1 MRRFSIKGAY
11 AVSKVNT
18 TLIGLVLAGGQSRR
32 MGQDKAL
39 MRYQG
44 RTLIDNASL
53 LLQSASC
60 DKVLISRNAPGF
72 LNDKIEDAGPLS
84 GVHAVLDALSQP
96 DNHNG
101 NPCELLVLPVDM
113 PQMTPEL
120 LRILVSRGREAEK
133 ACYVEKRFLPFYL
146 PVTQDTKALL
156 ANYLVEQSK
165 RRVVGFLEILNAVS
179 LKEADLK
186 KAARKDESD
195 NKKRLANMSNE
206 DGVEWLN
213 VNTPGDW
220 PHEK

>member
-1 MRRFSIKGAY
+1 MP
-11 AVSKVNT
+11 KVNA

-72 LNDKIEDAGPLS
+72 LNDKIEDAGPLG
-84 GVHAVLDALSQP
+84 GVHAVLDALSQS
-96 DNHNG
+96 DNHTD
-101 NPCELLVLPVDM
+101 NPYELLVLPVDM

-133 ACYVEKRFLPFYL
+133 ACYVENRFLPFFL
-146 PVTQDTKALL
+146 PVAQNTQALL

-179 LKEADLK
+179 LKEGDLK
-186 KAARKDESD
+186 KTARKEESD
-195 NKKRLANMSNE
+195 NKKRLAKMSNE
-206 DGVEWLN
+206 DDVEWLN

>member
-1 MRRFSIKGAY
+1 M
-11 AVSKVNT
+11 SKVNT

-44 RTLIDNASL
+44 RTLIDNAAL
-53 LLQSASC
+53 LLQSANC

-84 GVHAVLDALSQP
+84 GVHAVLDALSQS

-179 LKEADLK
+179 LKEGDLK
-186 KAARKDESD
+186 KIARKDESD

>member
-1 MRRFSIKGAY
+1 
-11 AVSKVNT
+11 VSKVNT

-72 LNDKIEDAGPLS
+72 LNDRIEDAGPLS

-179 LKEADLK
+179 LKEGDLK
-186 KAARKDESD
+186 KIARKDESD

>member
-1 MRRFSIKGAY
+1 
-11 AVSKVNT
+11 VSKVNT

-84 GVHAVLDALSQP
+84 GVHAVLDALSQS

-186 KAARKDESD
+186 KTARKEEGD

>member
-84 GVHAVLDALSQP
+84 GVHAVLDALSQS

-179 LKEADLK
+179 LKEGDLK
-186 KAARKDESD
+186 KIARKDESD

-213 VNTPGDW
+213 VNTPSDW

>member
-1 MRRFSIKGAY
+1 
-11 AVSKVNT
+11 VSKVNT

-84 GVHAVLDALSQP
+84 GVHAVLDALSQF

-206 DGVEWLN
+206 DDVEWLN

>member
-1 MRRFSIKGAY
+1 M
-11 AVSKVNT
+11 SKVNT

-72 LNDKIEDAGPLS
+72 LNDRIEDAGPLS
-84 GVHAVLDALSQP
+84 GVHAVLDALSQS

-179 LKEADLK
+179 LKEGDLK
-186 KAARKDESD
+186 KTARKEESA

-213 VNTPGDW
+213 VNTPGEW

>member
-1 MRRFSIKGAY
+1 M
-11 AVSKVNT
+11 SKVNT

-146 PVTQDTKALL
+146 PVTQKTKALL
-156 ANYLVEQSK
+156 ANYLVEQKK

-179 LKEADLK
+179 LKEGDLK
-186 KAARKDESD
+186 KIARKDESD

>member
-1 MRRFSIKGAY
+1 M
-11 AVSKVNT
+11 SKVNT

-72 LNDKIEDAGPLS
+72 LNDRIEDAGPLS
-84 GVHAVLDALSQP
+84 GVHAVLDALSQS

-156 ANYLVEQSK
+156 ANYLVEQKK

-179 LKEADLK
+179 LKEGDLK
-186 KAARKDESD
+186 KIARKDESD

>member
-1 MRRFSIKGAY
+1 M
-11 AVSKVNT
+11 SKVNT

-84 GVHAVLDALSQP
+84 GVHAVLDALSQS

-120 LRILVSRGREAEK
+120 LRILVSRGREAQQ

-156 ANYLVEQSK
+156 ANYLVEQKK

-179 LKEADLK
+179 LKEGDLK
-186 KAARKDESD
+186 KTARKDESD

-213 VNTPGDW
+213 VNTPGEW

>member
-1 MRRFSIKGAY
+1 M
-11 AVSKVNT
+11 SKVNT
-18 TLIGLVLAGGQSRR
+18 TLVGLVLAGGQSRR

-84 GVHAVLDALSQP
+84 GVHAVLDALSQS

-165 RRVVGFLEILNAVS
+165 RRVVGFLEVLNAVS
-179 LKEADLK
+179 LKEGDLK
-186 KAARKDESD
+186 KTARKKESD

>member
-1 MRRFSIKGAY
+1 M
-11 AVSKVNT
+11 SKVNT

-72 LNDKIEDAGPLS
+72 LNDRIEDAGPLS
-84 GVHAVLDALSQP
+84 GVHAVLDALSQS

-179 LKEADLK
+179 LKEGDLK
-186 KAARKDESD
+186 KTARKEESD

-213 VNTPGDW
+213 VNTPGEW

>member
-1 MRRFSIKGAY
+1 MRRFLIKEAN
-11 AVSKVNT
+11 AVPKVNA

-72 LNDKIEDAGPLS
+72 LNDKIEDAGPLG
-84 GVHAVLDALSQP
+84 GVHAVLDALSQS
-96 DNHNG
+96 DNHTD
-101 NPCELLVLPVDM
+101 NPYELLVLPVDM

-133 ACYVEKRFLPFYL
+133 ACYVENRFLPFFL
-146 PVTQDTKALL
+146 PVAQNTQALL

-186 KAARKDESD
+186 KTLGKDEAD
-195 NKKRLANMSNE
+195 NKKRLAKMSNE
-206 DGVEWLN
+206 DDIEWLN

-220 PHEK
+220 PREK

>member
-1 MRRFSIKGAY
+1 
-11 AVSKVNT
+11 VSKVNT

-179 LKEADLK
+179 LKEGDLK
-186 KAARKDESD
+186 KIARKDESD

-213 VNTPGDW
+213 VNTPSDW

>member
-1 MRRFSIKGAY
+1 M
-11 AVSKVNT
+11 SKVNT

-53 LLQSASC
+53 LLRSASC

-84 GVHAVLDALSQP
+84 GVHAVLDALSQS

-179 LKEADLK
+179 LKEASLK
-186 KAARKDESD
+186 KTARKGESD
-195 NKKRLANMSNE
+195 SKKRLANMSN
-206 DGVEWLN
+206 DDDVEWLN

>member
-1 MRRFSIKGAY
+1 M
-11 AVSKVNT
+11 SKVNT

-179 LKEADLK
+179 LKEGDLK
-186 KAARKDESD
+186 KTARKEESA
-195 NKKRLANMSNE
+195 NKKRIANMSNE

-213 VNTPGDW
+213 VNTPSDW

>member
-1 MRRFSIKGAY
+1 M
-11 AVSKVNT
+11 SKVNT

-53 LLQSASC
+53 LLQSASF

-84 GVHAVLDALSQP
+84 GVHAVLDALSQS

-179 LKEADLK
+179 LKEGDLK
-186 KAARKDESD
+186 KIARKDESD

>member
-1 MRRFSIKGAY
+1 M
-11 AVSKVNT
+11 SKVNT

-72 LNDKIEDAGPLS
+72 LNDRIEDAGPLS
-84 GVHAVLDALSQP
+84 GVHAVLDALSQS

-146 PVTQDTKALL
+146 PVTQKTKALL
-156 ANYLVEQSK
+156 ANYLVEQKK

-179 LKEADLK
+179 LKEGDLK
-186 KAARKDESD
+186 KIARKDESD
-195 NKKRLANMSNE
+195 SKKRLANMSNE

>member
-1 MRRFSIKGAY
+1 M
-11 AVSKVNT
+11 SKVNT

-84 GVHAVLDALSQP
+84 GVHAVLDALSQS

-213 VNTPGDW
+213 VNTPGEW

>member
-1 MRRFSIKGAY
+1 M
-11 AVSKVNT
+11 SKVNT

-39 MRYQG
+39 MRYKG

-84 GVHAVLDALSQP
+84 GVHAVLDALSQS

-179 LKEADLK
+179 LKEGDLK
-186 KAARKDESD
+186 KIARKDESD

>member
-1 MRRFSIKGAY
+1 
-11 AVSKVNT
+11 VSKVNT

-84 GVHAVLDALSQP
+84 GVHAVLDALSQS

-186 KAARKDESD
+186 KTARKEESD

>member
-1 MRRFSIKGAY
+1 VGERRHI

-84 GVHAVLDALSQP
+84 GVHAVLDALSQS

-165 RRVVGFLEILNAVS
+165 RRVVGFLEILNAVP
-179 LKEADLK
+179 LKEGDLK
-186 KAARKDESD
+186 KTARKEESA

>member
-1 MRRFSIKGAY
+1 MP
-11 AVSKVNT
+11 KVNT

-84 GVHAVLDALSQP
+84 GVHAVLDALSQS

-179 LKEADLK
+179 LKEGDLK
-186 KAARKDESD
+186 KTARKDESD

>member
-1 MRRFSIKGAY
+1 M
-11 AVSKVNT
+11 SKVNT

-72 LNDKIEDAGPLS
+72 LNDRIEDAGPLS
-84 GVHAVLDALSQP
+84 GVHAVLNALSQS

-165 RRVVGFLEILNAVS
+165 RRVVGFLEILNAVP
-179 LKEADLK
+179 LKEGDLK
-186 KAARKDESD
+186 KTARKEESA

>member
-1 MRRFSIKGAY
+1 MP
-11 AVSKVNT
+11 KVNT

-39 MRYQG
+39 MRYKG

-60 DKVLISRNAPGF
+60 DKVLISRNGPGF

-84 GVHAVLDALSQP
+84 GVHAVLDALSQS

-179 LKEADLK
+179 LKEGDLK
-186 KAARKDESD
+186 KIARKDESD

>member
-60 DKVLISRNAPGF
+60 DKVLISRNAPGC
-72 LNDKIEDAGPLS
+72 LNDRIEDAGPLS
-84 GVHAVLDALSQP
+84 GVHAVLDALSQS

-179 LKEADLK
+179 LKEGDLK
-186 KAARKDESD
+186 KTARKEESA

>member
-1 MRRFSIKGAY
+1 
-11 AVSKVNT
+11 VPKVNA

-72 LNDKIEDAGPLS
+72 LNDKIEDAGPLG
-84 GVHAVLDALSQP
+84 GVHAVLDALSQS
-96 DNHNG
+96 DNHTD
-101 NPCELLVLPVDM
+101 NPYELLVLPVDM

-133 ACYVEKRFLPFYL
+133 ACYVENRFLPFFL
-146 PVTQDTKALL
+146 PVAQNTQALL

-179 LKEADLK
+179 LKEGDLK
-186 KAARKDESD
+186 KTARKEESD
-195 NKKRLANMSNE
+195 NKKRLAKMSNE
-206 DGVEWLN
+206 DDVEWLN

>member
-1 MRRFSIKGAY
+1 M
-11 AVSKVNT
+11 SKVNT

-84 GVHAVLDALSQP
+84 GVHAVLDALSQS

-165 RRVVGFLEILNAVS
+165 RRVVGFLEILNAVP
-179 LKEADLK
+179 LKEGDLK
-186 KAARKDESD
+186 KTARKEGSA
-195 NKKRLANMSNE
+195 NKKRIANMSNE

>member
-1 MRRFSIKGAY
+1 M
-11 AVSKVNT
+11 SKVNT

-84 GVHAVLDALSQP
+84 GVHAVLDALSQS

-179 LKEADLK
+179 LKEGDLK
-186 KAARKDESD
+186 KTARKEESD
-195 NKKRLANMSNE
+195 NKKRLANMSND

>member
-1 MRRFSIKGAY
+1 MG
-11 AVSKVNT
+11 KVNT

-84 GVHAVLDALSQP
+84 GVHAVLDALSQS

-179 LKEADLK
+179 LKEGDLK
-186 KAARKDESD
+186 KIARKDESD

>member
-1 MRRFSIKGAY
+1 M
-11 AVSKVNT
+11 SKVNT

-72 LNDKIEDAGPLS
+72 LNDKIEDAGPLG
-84 GVHAVLDALSQP
+84 GVHAVLDALSQS
-96 DNHNG
+96 DNHTD
-101 NPCELLVLPVDM
+101 NPYELLVLPVDM

-179 LKEADLK
+179 LKEGDLK
-186 KAARKDESD
+186 KTARKEESD

>member
-1 MRRFSIKGAY
+1 M
-11 AVSKVNT
+11 SKVNT

-84 GVHAVLDALSQP
+84 GVHAVLDALSQS

-179 LKEADLK
+179 LKEGDLK

>member
-1 MRRFSIKGAY
+1 M
-11 AVSKVNT
+11 SKVNT

-72 LNDKIEDAGPLS
+72 LNDRIEDAGPLS

-179 LKEADLK
+179 LKEGDLK
-186 KAARKDESD
+186 KTARKDESD

>member
-1 MRRFSIKGAY
+1 M
-11 AVSKVNT
+11 SKENT

-72 LNDKIEDAGPLS
+72 LNDRIEDAGPLS
-84 GVHAVLDALSQP
+84 GVHAVLDALSQS

-179 LKEADLK
+179 LKEGDLK
-186 KAARKDESD
+186 KIARKDESD

-213 VNTPGDW
+213 VNTPGEW

>member
-1 MRRFSIKGAY
+1 MG
-11 AVSKVNT
+11 KVNT

-179 LKEADLK
+179 LKEGDLK
-186 KAARKDESD
+186 KTARKEESD

>member
-1 MRRFSIKGAY
+1 M
-11 AVSKVNT
+11 SKVNT

-84 GVHAVLDALSQP
+84 GVHAVLDALSQS

-120 LRILVSRGREAEK
+120 LRILVSRGREAQQ

-156 ANYLVEQSK
+156 ANYLVEQRK

-179 LKEADLK
+179 LKEASLK
-186 KAARKDESD
+186 KTARKGESD
-195 NKKRLANMSNE
+195 SKKRLANMSN
-206 DGVEWLN
+206 DDDVEWLN

>member
-1 MRRFSIKGAY
+1 MG
-11 AVSKVNT
+11 KVNT

-84 GVHAVLDALSQP
+84 GVHAVLDALSQS

-186 KAARKDESD
+186 KTARKEESD

>member
-84 GVHAVLDALSQP
+84 GVHAVLDALSQS

-179 LKEADLK
+179 LKEAGLK
-186 KAARKDESD
+186 KTARKDESD
-195 NKKRLANMSNE
+195 SKANMSN
-206 DGVEWLN
+206 DDDVEWLN

>member
-1 MRRFSIKGAY
+1 M
-11 AVSKVNT
+11 SKVNT

-84 GVHAVLDALSQP
+84 GVHAVLDALSQF

-146 PVTQDTKALL
+146 PVTQKTKALL

-179 LKEADLK
+179 LKEGDLK
-186 KAARKDESD
+186 KIARKDESD

>member
-1 MRRFSIKGAY
+1 
-11 AVSKVNT
+11 VSKVNT

-84 GVHAVLDALSQP
+84 GVHAVLDALSQF

-179 LKEADLK
+179 LKEGDLK
-186 KAARKDESD
+186 KTARKEESD